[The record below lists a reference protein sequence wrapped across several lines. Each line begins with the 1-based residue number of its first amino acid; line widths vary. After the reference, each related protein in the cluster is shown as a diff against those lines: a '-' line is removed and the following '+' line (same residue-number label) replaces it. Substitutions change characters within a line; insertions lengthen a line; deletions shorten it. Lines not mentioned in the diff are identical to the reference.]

1 MQNQKLD
8 KGFLES
14 EDQSGFTSVRYMD
27 DCGKTRTVA
36 PEQDDGKRRQV
47 KPFLDHIHCSSHKDK
62 YKNII
67 QIQQEIQTLL
77 SDTLLCVQKHLQI
90 QIHEQ
95 KRTQIQKT
103 QIQIYIQI

>member
-47 KPFLDHIHCSSHKDK
+47 KPFPCSH
-62 YKNII
+62 
-67 QIQQEIQTLL
+67 TLL
-77 SDTLLCVQKHLQI
+77 ITQ
-90 QIHEQ
+90 
-95 KRTQIQKT
+95 RQIQKYNRDT
-103 QIQIYIQI
+103 KKDTNIAVRYIAVRPKTFTNKDTRTKTSTNTKNYIIWLFSH